1 MSKRFVTITVAILA
15 VMMLA
20 AAVPGGAA
28 AWPTKPIE
36 VIIPYAPGGG
46 SDVTSRIFAKYFE
59 KELGQPVVIVNIEG
73 AQGKIGEMEVLNA
86 RPDGYKILWQ
96 HHVLHCLYLTGVT
109 NHTWKDFTPIA
120 VGAKSDNVVI
130 VGKDSPWNSLAD
142 VIRDAKAKPGQY
154 VMEFAP
160 GTTNHFGVLQLL
172 SEMGVTMNM
181 VPKSGDNPRITS
193 ILGGHCDITV
203 VAMNSA
209 MPFYNSGDI
218 KILGVMSTERS
229 QWLPEVP
236 TVIEQ
241 GINAELLN
249 EYVLYA
255 PKGIPADV
263 EETLRSAFKKVM
275 TSPELIA
282 EYEAIATAANFMDKE
297 ETLERLENIF
307 NTYEALAKEFDIYR
321 K

>member
-1 MSKRFVTITVAILA
+1 
-15 VMMLA
+15 
-20 AAVPGGAA
+20 
-28 AWPTKPIE
+28 
-36 VIIPYAPGGG
+36 
-46 SDVTSRIFAKYFE
+46 
-59 KELGQPVVIVNIEG
+59 
-73 AQGKIGEMEVLNA
+73 
-86 RPDGYKILWQ
+86 
-96 HHVLHCLYLTGVT
+96 
-109 NHTWKDFTPIA
+109 
-120 VGAKSDNVVI
+120 
-130 VGKDSPWNSLAD
+130 
-142 VIRDAKAKPGQY
+142 
-154 VMEFAP
+154 
-160 GTTNHFGVLQLL
+160 
-172 SEMGVTMNM
+172 
-181 VPKSGDNPRITS
+181 
-193 ILGGHCDITV
+193 
-203 VAMNSA
+203 

-282 EYEAIATAANFMDKE
+282 EYEAIATVANFMDKE